1 MNDEQTIIDLLAE
14 NEQLREVVSSLL
26 MNIYEDVPK
35 KCMTKHFV
43 TAMEE
48 ARLLLADLSDI
59 DHKEPSDE

>member
-14 NEQLREVVSSLL
+14 NEQLREAVKSLL

-35 KCMTKHFV
+35 ECMTKHFIR
-43 TAMEE
+43 AMEE

-59 DHKEPSDE
+59 DHEEEEV